1 MKVDLSKEI
10 LGFDGK
16 PLVDKTEGVQ
26 AALPD
31 GTPIYLKF
39 GIKVKGPNEEEVEL
53 IDDRKPRTIGS
64 LLLELVVT
72 PLKKDQE
79 KNDPVQRMMLFNLAQ
94 TFYKNEGK
102 QITLKAE
109 EIVELKERA
118 LILFVDPQIYAGIV
132 NSIDPGTKK

>member
-1 MKVDLSKEI
+1 MKVDLAKEI
-10 LGFDGK
+10 VGFDGK

-31 GTPIYLKF
+31 GTQIYLKF
-39 GIKVKGPNEEEVEL
+39 GVKVKGPDGEEVEL
-53 IDDRKPRTIGS
+53 IDNRKPRTIGS

-79 KNDPVQRMMLFNLAQ
+79 KNDSAQRMMLFNLAQ
-94 TFYKNEGK
+94 TFHKNEGK

-109 EIVELKERA
+109 EVVELKERA

-132 NSIDPGTKK
+132 NAIDPGTKK